1 MIVPCRIS
9 VLTVTFNAIEFIE
22 SFLLSL
28 MEVDAQNIDLEIII
42 VDNGSSDA
50 SVSLVL
56 EKFPDVI
63 IIENEQNNYAGALNL
78 EIDMAQG
85 TFRAI
90 TTVY

>member
-50 SVSLVL
+50 SVSLGREL
-56 EKFPDVI
+56 AKGLSPGI
-63 IIENEQNNYAGALNL
+63 
-78 EIDMAQG
+78 
-85 TFRAI
+85 
-90 TTVY
+90 

>member
-50 SVSLVL
+50 SVSLVR